1 MSIKAFQEV
10 KEGDK
15 GTEEG
20 GSKEFKEPGKD
31 FKEVVKVFE
40 EPGKFQGGG

>member
-1 MSIKAFQEV
+1 M

-15 GTEEG
+15 GIEEG

-40 EPGKFQGGG
+40 EPEKLSRGW